1 MGNGG
6 TQPGGGGDVGGG
18 VVGGVG
24 AGDVDLDGGG
34 AGGEVFGIRR
44 FASTKG
50 SVSPRH
56 TLSNLCS
63 RHSLSS

>member
-1 MGNGG
+1 MGN
-6 TQPGGGGDVGGG
+6 GGG

-44 FASTKG
+44 FASTYG
-50 SVSPRH
+50 H
-56 TLSNLCS
+56 CFL
-63 RHSLSS
+63 